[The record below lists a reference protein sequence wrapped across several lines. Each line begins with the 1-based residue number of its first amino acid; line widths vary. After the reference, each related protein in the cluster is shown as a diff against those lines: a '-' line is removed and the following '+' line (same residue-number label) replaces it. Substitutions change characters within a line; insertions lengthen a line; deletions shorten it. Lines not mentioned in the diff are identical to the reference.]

1 MTGLHYEYECDCE
14 ENSPI
19 FTDQETRPLLDSQ
32 DPLKDYP
39 YGRYVTRTVSAKR
52 AKKQSV
58 NRAILRQMLE
68 VDWAE
73 SSYGTIT
80 AAPRVGEKRKM
91 RDEGLGRGKRIRME
105 ESSEEDSEW

>member
-1 MTGLHYEYECDCE
+1 MTGLHYECDCE
-14 ENSPI
+14 ENGPI
-19 FTDQETRPLLDSQ
+19 FIDQETRPLLDSQ

-91 RDEGLGRGKRIRME
+91 RDDGMGRGKRIRME